1 VKQMAKSY
9 REVQRFPSKSNPS
22 KEYTVKVDENGD
34 LSCNCPAWTF
44 KKNDARTCKHVQSV
58 DSGVATPVPA
68 AAPAPQAGSRDK
80 GGTLTDLFARLG
92 KDE

>member
-1 VKQMAKSY
+1 MAKSY
-9 REVQRFPSKSNPS
+9 REVARFPSKSNPS
-22 KEYTVKVDENGD
+22 KEYTVSVDENGD
-34 LSCNCPAWTF
+34 LSCTCPAWRF
-44 KKNDARTCKHVQSV
+44 KKGDKRACKHVV
-58 DSGVATPVPA
+58 EVAGGVASPVPA